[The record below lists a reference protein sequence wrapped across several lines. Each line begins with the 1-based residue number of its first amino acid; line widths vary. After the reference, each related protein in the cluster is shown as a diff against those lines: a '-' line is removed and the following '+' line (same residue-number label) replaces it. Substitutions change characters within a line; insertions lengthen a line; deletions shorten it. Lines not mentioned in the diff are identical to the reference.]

1 MAKVSISNKTK
12 GTLPRVPFARIKDA
26 VLGADYD
33 LSIVFAGD
41 ALSRKLNMSYRG
53 KDYIPNVL
61 SFELDEASGEIVI
74 NPIEA
79 RRQAPGFDRSY
90 TSMVAFLYIHG
101 LCHLK
106 GMKHGST
113 MEKAETKIR
122 KKFRI

>member
-1 MAKVSISNKTK
+1 MAKVSILNKTE
-12 GTLPRVPFARIKDA
+12 GTLPRVPFARIKDT
-26 VLGADYD
+26 VLGTDYD
-33 LSIVFAGD
+33 LSLVFVGN
-41 ALSRKLNMSYRG
+41 ALSKKINMSYRG

-61 SFELDEASGEIVI
+61 SFELDKTFGEIVI
-74 NPIEA
+74 NPLEA